1 MDKLITAIQT
11 TDVNSEKDLK
21 NLRSTLQKAEEV
33 LFKHLPHLDEALSIL
48 DPKIHTLGWMYIL
61 YVKADL
67 IDGYWTF
74 SLMLETCRAVKS
86 IAGAVDPARYVAQVR
101 ALIPVANTTQ
111 VRLAPSKCACP
122 PPPLPSMLFALAI

>member
-61 YVKADL
+61 YVYANL
-67 IDGYWTF
+67 INGYNGHF
-74 SLMLETCRAVKS
+74 AHVGNLQGGEIDRRCR
-86 IAGAVDPARYVAQVR
+86 
-101 ALIPVANTTQ
+101 
-111 VRLAPSKCACP
+111 
-122 PPPLPSMLFALAI
+122 